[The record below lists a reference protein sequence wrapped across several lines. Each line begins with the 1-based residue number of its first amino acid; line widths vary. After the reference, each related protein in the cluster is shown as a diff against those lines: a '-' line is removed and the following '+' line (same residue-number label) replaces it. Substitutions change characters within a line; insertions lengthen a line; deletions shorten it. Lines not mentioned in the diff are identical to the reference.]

1 MTLEQLR
8 QLQQKIDKLI
18 TNAQHLKEENA
29 VLKRKLASYEK
40 RVAELETH
48 FSTVQQDQGEMERT
62 ILEALDSLDR
72 LEDEIKQPDAA
83 SGAGAV
89 PGGAGAG
96 GAS

>member
-83 SGAGAV
+83 SGGAATGSV
-89 PGGAGAG
+89 GAG